1 MEKAEKAF
9 GEDVKIYSPMK
20 ERQIRFPN
28 SEQKSLLLRPVD
40 NWIELSAFE
49 KCAWLYTTT
58 AADRLYT
65 QVVEI
70 MALSEFKMWPKIV

>member
-9 GEDVKIYSPMK
+9 GENVKIYSPMK
-20 ERQIRFPN
+20 ERQIRVPN

-40 NWIELSAFE
+40 NWIELSTFE
-49 KCAWLYTTT
+49 KCAWRYTT
-58 AADRLYT
+58 AVADRLYA

>member
-9 GEDVKIYSPMK
+9 GENVKIYSPIK
-20 ERQIRFPN
+20 ERQIRVPN

-40 NWIELSAFE
+40 NWIELSA
-49 KCAWLYTTT
+49 WLYTS
-58 AADRLYT
+58 AAAERLNA

-70 MALSEFKMWPKIV
+70 MMLSEFKMCKDRLN